1 MNLLSNVK
9 SYSGM
14 IFNTKQ
20 LLKTDKYLKRKDGE
34 MIKWALT
41 KDNLPQL
48 IEKLKT
54 LDFTKRWRVTVTDA
68 KLNRSLEQN
77 ERLWQLYT
85 SISQHTG
92 IDKSQLHELMGW
104 KFLREQKVIA
114 GMPCEVI
121 KSTTKLTTSE
131 MTEYQNSI
139 EIWAQ
144 TNLGW
149 MWDYE

>member
-14 IFNTKQ
+14 TFNTKQ

-48 IEKLKT
+48 IEKLKS

-77 ERLWQLYT
+77 ERLWELYT
-85 SISQHTG
+85 SLSNHLG
-92 IDKSQLHELMGW
+92 IEKDRIHELCGF
-104 KFLREQKVIA
+104 KFLRYQTEIA
-114 GMPCEVI
+114 GMPVELI

-131 MTEYQNSI
+131 MTEYQQQI
-139 EIWAQ
+139 EVWGQ
-144 TNLGW
+144 TMGW
-149 MWDYE
+149 GWDF

>member
-14 IFNTKQ
+14 TFNTKQ

-77 ERLWQLYT
+77 ERLWELYT
-85 SISQHTG
+85 SLSNHLG
-92 IDKSQLHELMGW
+92 IEKDRIHELCGF
-104 KFLREQKVIA
+104 KFLRYQTEIA
-114 GMPCEVI
+114 GMPVELI

-131 MTEYQNSI
+131 MTEYQQQI
-139 EIWAQ
+139 EVWGQ
-144 TNLGW
+144 TMGW
-149 MWDYE
+149 GWDY